1 MKNQNPIAE
10 IIESSTKSI
19 IVQCYELYQ
28 APKLGTLIKTQDDP
42 SIIGIVYNVFTE
54 PLDPSRRPIARGP
67 FQNEP
72 EKLYEENPHLS
83 LLFRTQAQ
91 IFILGHVDQMNSYSY
106 ELPLLPA
113 KIHTGICLLNQ
124 EEVASFTKTRVFLEL
139 LIEGLDIITDEIFS
153 ISIRRIS
160 GYHSDPEKFL
170 YDTGK
175 DVANNFPHDQQ
186 KLISLL
192 RKLGRGPINE

>member
-1 MKNQNPIAE
+1 MDFVTTVTGSYPRKEVQKDTLRK
-10 IIESSTKSI
+10 STVSEKDALEMI
-19 IVQCYELYQ
+19 KWAAQEQ
-28 APKLGTLIKTQDDP
+28 ANL
-42 SIIGIVYNVFTE
+42 
-54 PLDPSRRPIARGP
+54 
-67 FQNEP
+67 
-72 EKLYEENPHLS
+72 
-83 LLFRTQAQ
+83 
-91 IFILGHVDQMNSYSY
+91 
-106 ELPLLPA
+106 
-113 KIHTGICLLNQ
+113 
-124 EEVASFTKTRVFLEL
+124 
-139 LIEGLDIITDEIFS
+139 GLDIITDEIFS